1 MKNLIKVLLIAG
13 ITTTYADSTTPVTY
27 DLKVD
32 SKLANKNVQLTVTS
46 NYPSDIV
53 ITKIS
58 EFTNNG
64 DACAVAND
72 DYLIHSNKPLTLF
85 PFTYKDMANCFSSVH
100 LFERYS
106 NGTYP
111 TVLGF
116 FDAQQILNVKARD
129 YLSDWG
135 AYIMTP
141 VVFKIEYQYKNEVSR
156 KGVIKYFV
164 YKINE

>member
-1 MKNLIKVLLIAG
+1 MKNLIKTLCIIG
-13 ITTTYADSTTPVTY
+13 SITTVYADTAPVKY
-27 DLKVD
+27 DLTVD
-32 SKLANKNVQLTVTS
+32 SKLANKNAQLTVTS
-46 NYPSDIV
+46 NYPGDIV
-53 ITKIS
+53 INKIS
-58 EFTNNG
+58 QFTNNG

-106 NGTYP
+106 NGTHP

-116 FDAQQILNVKARD
+116 YDAQQLINFKVKD

-135 AYIMTP
+135 AYILTP
-141 VVFKIEYQYKNEVSR
+141 VVFKIDYTFKNEVSQ
-156 KGVIKYFV
+156 KAIVKYFV